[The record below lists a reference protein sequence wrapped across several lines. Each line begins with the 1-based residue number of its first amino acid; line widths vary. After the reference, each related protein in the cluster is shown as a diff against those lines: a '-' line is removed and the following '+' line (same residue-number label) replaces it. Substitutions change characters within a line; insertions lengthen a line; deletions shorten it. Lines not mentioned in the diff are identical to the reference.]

1 MLRQRIAPGWLLG
14 LALCT
19 LGGMAFA
26 ATPKPPVAPQPVA
39 TNVPA
44 EMHVAIL
51 GEIQR
56 PGVYRIVGQSLT
68 LQQLVT
74 RAQGFT
80 PAASTLIRPI
90 RCGKPS
96 DLFPFRPDG
105 RDEIRDG
112 DVYQVE
118 RDPRLPVGRNS
129 RGIHVALVGIL
140 NRPVVQEIPA
150 LKLAETTLLIHQL
163 GLPTEAAR
171 QVHVIDDHRKMRW
184 DPGQGPVEPLTLEN
198 GAVVVFEPGLFAGRK
213 APPGLAAAFEY
224 DRSQKA
230 RASSTATAEP
240 CEAAPGL
247 AVVESELPPLPA
259 PLPAAIPAPAEVV
272 SADLKTPG
280 ESEALREFPPAPVPA
295 PRSPVPPT
303 GQPLALDP
311 MEDLADAF
319 GEEELDAPEEAA
331 SSISVWHLFGILGA
345 VVGLVGMALA
355 VRQAVGGGR
364 IVDEFEPARE
374 HSLQPTEA
382 AASTIVPAQE
392 VLPPVVA
399 VAVAAAVPPVVP
411 ERDELATRLQQLLDD
426 AVPIREEP
434 IDLPTELRL
443 DGWLSAAAVV
453 HRHTEH
459 APIPRPHVFGGRMR
473 RERRAGRVEQFLEEA
488 ARPAAKPRDVE
499 PSAEDNAV
507 VARALILE
515 RLKQATDLRTPF
527 DRALQQLQGGGR

>member
-19 LGGMAFA
+19 LGGVAFA

-44 EMHVAIL
+44 EMHVAIV
-51 GEIQR
+51 GEIHR

-96 DLFPFRPDG
+96 DLFPFRSDG

-140 NRPVVQEIPA
+140 HRPVVQEIPTP
-150 LKLAETTLLIHQL
+150 KLAETTLLIHQL

-171 QVHVIDDHRKMRW
+171 QVHVIDDHRRMRW
-184 DPGQGPVEPLTLEN
+184 DPGQGPVEPLPLEN

-230 RASSTATAEP
+230 RASSTASAEP
-240 CEAAPGL
+240 CEPAPGL

-259 PLPAAIPAPAEVV
+259 PLPAALPAPAEVV

-280 ESEALREFPPAPVPA
+280 ESAALREFPPAPVPA

-303 GQPLALDP
+303 GQPLTLDP

-319 GEEELDAPEEAA
+319 GEEEPDAPEEAA

-364 IVDEFEPARE
+364 LADEFEPARE
-374 HSLQPTEA
+374 PSPRHPESA
-382 AASTIVPAQE
+382 AAPIEPVQE
-392 VLPPVVA
+392 SLPPVI
-399 VAVAAAVPPVVP
+399 AVAAPPVVP
-411 ERDELATRLQQLLDD
+411 ERDELATRLQQLLDG

-499 PSAEDNAV
+499 PSAEDEAV

>member
-14 LALCT
+14 LAVCT
-19 LGGMAFA
+19 LGGLAFA
-26 ATPKPPVAPQPVA
+26 AEPNRSAAARPAA
-39 TNVPA
+39 TVPPA

-56 PGVYRIVGQSLT
+56 PGVYRIVGPSLT

-118 RDPRLPVGRNS
+118 RDPRHPVGRNS

-140 NRPVVQEIPA
+140 NRPVVQEIPT

-184 DPGQGPVEPLTLEN
+184 DPGQGPVEPLPLEN
-198 GAVVVFEPGLFAGRK
+198 GAVIVFEPALFAGRK

-224 DRSQKA
+224 DRSQKG
-230 RASSTATAEP
+230 RASSTASAEP
-240 CEAAPGL
+240 CEPAPGS

-280 ESEALREFPPAPVPA
+280 ESAALREFPPAPVPA

-319 GEEELDAPEEAA
+319 GEEEPDAPEEAA
-331 SSISVWHLFGILGA
+331 SSISVWHMFGILGA

-364 IVDEFEPARE
+364 LSNEFEPARE
-374 HSLQPTEA
+374 HSPQLPEA
-382 AASTIVPAQE
+382 AVADIERVQEIVPPVITAAATTPIVPAH
-392 VLPPVVA
+392 
-399 VAVAAAVPPVVP
+399 
-411 ERDELATRLQQLLDD
+411 DELATRLQQLLDD

-459 APIPRPHVFGGRMR
+459 APIPRPHVFGGRVR

-499 PSAEDNAV
+499 PSAEDDAV

-527 DRALQQLQGGGR
+527 DRALHQLQGGGR

>member
-26 ATPKPPVAPQPVA
+26 ATPKPPAAAKPAA
-39 TNVPA
+39 TVPPA

-56 PGVYRIVGQSLT
+56 PGVYRIVGPSIT

-90 RCGKPS
+90 RCGKPAN
-96 DLFPFRPDG
+96 LFPFRPDG

-118 RDPRLPVGRNS
+118 REPRLPVGRNA
-129 RGIHVALVGIL
+129 RGIHVALVGVL
-140 NRPVVQEIPA
+140 NRPVVQEIPPQWA
-150 LKLAETTLLIHQL
+150 ETLKLIGQF

-171 QVHVIDDHRKMRW
+171 QVHVIDDRNKVQW
-184 DPGQGPVEPLTLEN
+184 DPGQGPVEPLPLEN
-198 GAVVVFEPGLFAGRK
+198 GAVVIFEPGLFAGRRL
-213 APPGLAAAFEY
+213 PEMAAAFEY
-224 DRSQKA
+224 DQSQKA
-230 RASSTATAEP
+230 RTSSTASAEP
-240 CEAAPGL
+240 CEPAPGS
-247 AVVESELPPLPA
+247 AVAESDLPPLPA
-259 PLPAAIPAPAEVV
+259 PLAAQAEVV

-280 ESEALREFPPAPVPA
+280 ESEALSAFPPPPM

-303 GQPLALDP
+303 GKPLKLDP
-311 MEDLADAF
+311 LEDLANAF

-364 IVDEFEPARE
+364 LSNELEPERE
-374 HSLQPTEA
+374 RSPQLPEA
-382 AASTIVPAQE
+382 AAAAIERVQE
-392 VLPPVVA
+392 ILPPVIT
-399 VAVAAAVPPVVP
+399 AAATTPIIPA
-411 ERDELATRLQQLLDD
+411 RDELASRLQQLLDD
-426 AVPIREEP
+426 TIPIREEP
-434 IDLPTELRL
+434 IVLPTELRL
-443 DGWLSAAAVV
+443 DGWLSAAAVA

-459 APIPRPHVFGGRMR
+459 APVPRPHLFGGRVR
-473 RERRAGRVEQFLEEA
+473 RERRAGRVEQFLEDA
-488 ARPAAKPRDVE
+488 ARSTAKPRD
-499 PSAEDNAV
+499 AERSPEDDAAA
-507 VARALILE
+507 ARMMILE

-527 DRALQQLQGGGR
+527 DRALQHLQGGGR